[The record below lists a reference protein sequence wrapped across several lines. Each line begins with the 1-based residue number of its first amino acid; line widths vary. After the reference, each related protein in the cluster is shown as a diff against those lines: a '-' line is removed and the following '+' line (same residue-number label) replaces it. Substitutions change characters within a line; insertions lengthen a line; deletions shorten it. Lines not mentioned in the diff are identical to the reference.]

1 MSFQYVLKNSFQL
14 SWSSQSLSRLT
25 RLQRVG
31 EVSFK
36 LAGIM
41 VYRGADFQSAASP
54 ACSRPAAASQLTPRV
69 AAYAGDQ
76 KPARQS
82 SAAEPQPKERGQPCP
97 RVCRWRTQHADKAV
111 RAPRIVAAR
120 DGMPRYL

>member
-1 MSFQYVLKNSFQL
+1 MSFQYVLKNSLQL

-41 VYRGADFQSAASP
+41 VYRGADFQSAVSP

-69 AAYAGDQ
+69 AAHAADQ
-76 KPARQS
+76 E
-82 SAAEPQPKERGQPCP
+82 SAIQRSVADPQPKERGQPCP
-97 RVCRWRTQHADKAV
+97 RV
-111 RAPRIVAAR
+111 
-120 DGMPRYL
+120 